1 MYYDLD
7 FRNVS
12 HPRYTLEAASQA
24 GLALSPPMQNLVPMT
39 PERLRGELGTLGMIA
54 LGIALALFI

>member
-1 MYYDLD
+1 M
-7 FRNVS
+7 S

-39 PERLRGELGTLGMIA
+39 PERLRSELGTLGMIA